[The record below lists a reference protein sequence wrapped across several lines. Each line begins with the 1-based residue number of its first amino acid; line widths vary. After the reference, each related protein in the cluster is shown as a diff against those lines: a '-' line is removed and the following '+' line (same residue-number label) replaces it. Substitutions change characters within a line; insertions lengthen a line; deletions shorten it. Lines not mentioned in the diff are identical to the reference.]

1 MVRLKELE
9 LHVLVRV
16 AEFQFHMVR
25 LKDRGGAL
33 PAPVDGFQFHMVR
46 LKGVYRRLRTAGK
59 QYFNSTW
66 YD

>member
-25 LKDRGGAL
+25 LKGRAQRDTRR
-33 PAPVDGFQFHMVR
+33 VWTFQFHMVR
-46 LKGVYRRLRTAGK
+46 LKASVVIYENMAEY
-59 QYFNSTW
+59 YFNSTW